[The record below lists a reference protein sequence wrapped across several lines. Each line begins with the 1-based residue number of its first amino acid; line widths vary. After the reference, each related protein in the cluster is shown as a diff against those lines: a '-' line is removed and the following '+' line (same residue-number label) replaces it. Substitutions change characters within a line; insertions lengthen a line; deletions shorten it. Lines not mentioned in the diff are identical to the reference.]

1 MNLGIMSEQDTI
13 KSTDKLF
20 FDHNDISK
28 TKTFDCVNSTLNN
41 CNGGELYFENT
52 DFETLYFTDSRIQ
65 NISQSSSQGFGFRSI
80 KDDTVAF
87 SCSDNI
93 SYENI
98 INASKTVNSIINS
111 KNKDDTVYKKNQN
124 IKPLY
129 ISKNPLTN
137 LEFSKKI
144 MLLEKINN
152 FARKLDNRVVQVS
165 ISLTG
170 SYSHIQILK
179 KDYENHAD
187 LRPLVRLNVQII
199 VESNDKKSSGSSGYG
214 GRSLYNEWI
223 DEKNWKRKVKE
234 ALRLAIL
241 NLDAKPAPA
250 GELPVVLGHGWPGV
264 MLHEAVGHGLEGDFN
279 RKGTSMY
286 SNKIGERVA
295 SKGVNVFDDGTII
308 NRRGSLTIDDEGVPT
323 QKNLLIEDG
332 ILVKYM
338 QDTQNAY
345 LMDVETTGNGR
356 RQSFAHCPMPRMTNT
371 YLDNGSFS
379 SKEIIESVDKGI
391 YAVNF
396 GGGQVDITSGDFVF
410 SSSEAYMIENGKI
423 KYPIKGATLIGNGAN
438 AMHKIKM
445 IGNDLK
451 LDEGIGTCGKDGQG
465 VPVGVGQPTL
475 LMDGITIGG
484 TNI

>member
-1 MNLGIMSEQDTI
+1 MNAQDTI
-13 KSTDKLF
+13 KSTDEIF
-20 FDHNDISK
+20 FEQNEVSK
-28 TKTFDCVNSTLNN
+28 IKTFDCVNTTLKN
-41 CNGGELYFENT
+41 CTGGELYFENT
-52 DFETLYFTDSRIQ
+52 DFETLYFADSRIQ
-65 NISQSSSQGFGFRSI
+65 NISQNSSQGFGFRSVR
-80 KDDTVAF
+80 DDTIAF
-87 SCSDNI
+87 SSSDHITFKNI
-93 SYENI
+93 VH
-98 INASKTVNSIINS
+98 ASKTVNSINKSNNKIGANY
-111 KNKDDTVYKKNQN
+111 KNNKNP
-124 IKPLY
+124 KPLY
-129 ISKNPLTN
+129 ISKNPIN
-137 LEFSKKI
+137 SFEFSKKI
-144 MLLEKINN
+144 KLLEKIND

-165 ISLTG
+165 VSLTG
-170 SYSHIQILK
+170 SFSSIQILK
-179 KDYENHAD
+179 KDFENHAD
-187 LRPLVRLNVQII
+187 IRPLVRLNIQIV
-199 VESNDKKSSGSSGYG
+199 VEAKNKKSSGSSGYG
-214 GRSLYNEWI
+214 GRTLYDEWV
-223 DEKNWKRKVKE
+223 DEKNWKIKVKE
-234 ALRLAIL
+234 ALRLAVL

-250 GELPVVLGHGWPGV
+250 GELPVVLGSGWPGV

-279 RKGTSMY
+279 RKGTSIY

-308 NRRGSLTIDDEGVPT
+308 NRRGSLTIDDEGIPT
-323 QKNLLIEDG
+323 SKNLLIEDG

-345 LMDVETTGNGR
+345 LMNVKPTGNGR

-371 YLDNGSFS
+371 YLDNGNFTPS
-379 SKEIIESVDKGI
+379 EIIKTVDKGI

-451 LDEGIGTCGKDGQG
+451 LDDGIGTCGKDGQG